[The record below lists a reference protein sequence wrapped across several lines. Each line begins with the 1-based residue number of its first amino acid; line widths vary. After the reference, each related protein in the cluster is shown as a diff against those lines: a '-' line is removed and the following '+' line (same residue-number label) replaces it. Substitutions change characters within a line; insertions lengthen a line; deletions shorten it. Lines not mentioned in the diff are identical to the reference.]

1 MGVVCGILDLRADS
15 PSSPVKSK
23 IIKTKMAGETAV
35 ETPQD
40 NTKVEETIKTDK
52 EVIAEEEAAQANEE
66 KKDEEKKPAEEAK
79 KAKEVKP
86 KKPVSHVQDFEEDMV
101 YLFQFTRSPQIPSI
115 SPFCLKL
122 ESWLKLHGIKYQNVD
137 HKCKFRS
144 KKGLLPFIELNG
156 EEIAD
161 SNMIIE
167 TLSKKFE
174 KEMPA
179 ELSQDQKNVQHAMVA
194 MVENHLH
201 WTIVYWKSKDVDNI
215 LKGYKLNL
223 QSAIGSKAPASLLNF
238 YFKYTFCRKGLKKVR
253 SNGMGVH
260 TAEEIEN
267 FGKKDL
273 LTLSEMLGEKEF
285 FFGSEPAMLDMV
297 VFSHVAQLVMVDKEF
312 SCPLRDYLEEECKNL
327 VGLVNRMKD
336 RCWGDHWANATG
348 EKMDLNP
355 HIPKPEPPAPEPE
368 PVEEKKEEEA
378 KKEETTEKEEKK
390 EEEKEKAD
398 EKKEEK
404 KKEEDKPDKPEDKNK
419 TSEVKTRSRFSY

>member
-15 PSSPVKSK
+15 PSSPVKSELN
-23 IIKTKMAGETAV
+23 TNKMAGETAV

-66 KKDEEKKPAEEAK
+66 KKDEEKKPAEEAM
-79 KAKEVKP
+79 KAKEPKA
-86 KKPVSHVQDFEEDMV
+86 KKPVSHVADFEEDMV

-174 KEMPA
+174 
-179 ELSQDQKNVQHAMVA
+179 
-194 MVENHLH
+194 
-201 WTIVYWKSKDVDNI
+201 
-215 LKGYKLNL
+215 
-223 QSAIGSKAPASLLNF
+223 
-238 YFKYTFCRKGLKKVR
+238 
-253 SNGMGVH
+253 
-260 TAEEIEN
+260 N

-285 FFGSEPAMLDMV
+285 FFGDEPAM
-297 VFSHVAQLVMVDKEF
+297 LVMVDKEF
-312 SCPLRDYLEEECKNL
+312 SCPLRDYLEADCKNL

-336 RCWGDHWANATG
+336 RCWADHWDNATG
-348 EKMDLNP
+348 EEMDLNP

-368 PVEEKKEEEA
+368 
-378 KKEETTEKEEKK
+378 KK
-390 EEEKEKAD
+390 EEEKEKAE

-404 KKEEDKPDKPEDKNK
+404 EKVNMLTKLSNAFSKLKPQPSAAASPAPEAKAEETPSDKPEAEAEEKKEEEKKEEEKKEEKEEENK
-419 TSEVKTRSRFSY
+419 EKESESEEKK